1 MTGLDDILRPPTND
15 EVVGALAR
23 FAAHVRDRYGDRVR
37 GVYLFGSRARRDHKP
52 DSDADI
58 AVVLTDGDW
67 RFWDEKMDLVD
78 LAFDIGVDHR
88 LYVQPWPFSESEW
101 RDPERSPRADLI
113 RSARRD
119 AQAIS

>member
-1 MTGLDDILRPPTND
+1 MTALDDILRPPTND
-15 EVVGALAR
+15 EVAGALAR
-23 FAAHVRDRYGDRVR
+23 FAAQVRGRYGERVR

-52 DSDADI
+52 DSDADVAI
-58 AVVLTDGDW
+58 VLADGDW

-78 LAFDIGVDHR
+78 LAFNIGVEHR

-101 RDPERSPRADLI
+101 RDPERSPRAALV

-119 AQAIS
+119 AQAIP